1 VSAILGLGMLAMIV
15 ADAAA
20 GARLLWLARRTR
32 QLPELALGSSLLLMG
47 AVGYPLAVAARRGA
61 FGADAPAAWILAG
74 ALAVQNLGCFGT
86 FVLNWRVFRPGARWA
101 AGLTGA
107 GAAVLVA
114 SIAGPALAAGP
125 AGPGDGGAW
134 YYAGLAAR
142 AAGFAWAAVESLRY
156 HGLMRR
162 RLALGLADP
171 VVTDRFRLWGIASAA
186 TVAGFGA
193 FLAGRLAGPHMAE
206 SPPVLAATSC
216 VGLVAATSLWLA
228 FLPPAAYLRRLA
240 ARASR

>member
-1 VSAILGLGMLAMIV
+1 VSAILGLGMLAMIA

-47 AVGYPLAVAARRGA
+47 AIGYPLAVAARRGA
-61 FGADAPAAWILAG
+61 FGADATAAWVLAG
-74 ALAVQNLGCFGT
+74 ALAIQNLGCFGA

-101 AGLTGA
+101 AGLTATGGAVFVASVAAPIFAA
-107 GAAVLVA
+107 GA
-114 SIAGPALAAGP
+114 SGPDY
-125 AGPGDGGAW
+125 DGGW
-134 YYAGLAAR
+134 YYAGLGAR
-142 AAGFAWAAVESLRY
+142 TAGFAWAAVESLRY

-186 TVAGFGA
+186 TVAGFA
-193 FLAGRLAGPHMAE
+193 IFLAGRLAGPHMGE

-240 ARASR
+240 ARAPR

>member
-32 QLPELALGSSLLLMG
+32 QLPELALGGSLLLMG
-47 AVGYPLAVAARRGA
+47 AIGYPLAVAVRRGA
-61 FGADAPAAWILAG
+61 FGADATAAWILAG
-74 ALAVQNLGCFGT
+74 ALAVQNVGCFGV
-86 FVLNWRVFRPGARWA
+86 FVLNWRVFRPGEPWA
-101 AGLTGA
+101 AALTGA
-107 GAAVLVA
+107 GAAALLASVA
-114 SIAGPALAAGP
+114 APALAAGTSGP
-125 AGPGDGGAW
+125 ANEGGW

-142 AAGFAWAAVESLRY
+142 ASGFAWAAVESLGY
-156 HGLMRR
+156 HGRMRR

-186 TVAGFGA
+186 TVIGFA
-193 FLAGRLAGPHMAE
+193 IFFAARLAGPHMAE

-228 FLPPAAYLRRLA
+228 FLPPEAYVRRLA
-240 ARASR
+240 ARAPR